1 MYTENQVEQ
10 KIKSILTKTNIIKA
24 SMAFVFMII
33 FTSSI
38 YTVEEGHVGIVKR
51 FSKAIEQVDPG
62 IHLKVPFI
70 DSIVEIEVRTRK
82 NEEKMASS
90 THEQMPITAH
100 VSVNWTVDKAA
111 ALDLYKRYGGLTQ
124 FESRILDPRFRSATK
139 DALPH
144 FEAEQLVQDRSA
156 AIALIEENF
165 KKEMADFPLTIDNV
179 QIENIVLPAKYIQ
192 SINTK
197 QTEKNLAAAEEHKL
211 ARQKLLA
218 QQSVNT
224 AIANRDAAK
233 ATADGAAYAVEVAA
247 TAEATAIKIKGL
259 AEAEA
264 ITAKAK
270 ALKNNNLI
278 IELTKAQQWNG
289 SYLTTGLG
297 NGATPL
303 VMIGK

>member
-1 MYTENQVEQ
+1 MYTLEQ
-10 KIKSILTKTNIIKA
+10 IQSKATTKNIIKA
-24 SMAFVFMII
+24 AMAIVVMILI
-33 FTSSI
+33 NSTI

-51 FSKAIEQVDPG
+51 FSKAVDQVDPG
-62 IHLKVPFI
+62 IHIKAPFI

-100 VSVNWTVDKAA
+100 VSVNWTVEKSA
-111 ALDLYKRYGGLTQ
+111 ALELYKQYGGLAQ
-124 FESRILDPRFRSATK
+124 FESRILDPRFRSAAK
-139 DALPH
+139 NALPH
-144 FEAEQLVQDRSA
+144 FEAEQLVQDRSTA
-156 AIALIEENF
+156 GTQIEENL
-165 KKEMADFPLTIDNV
+165 KKEMAGFPLLIDNV

-218 QQSVNT
+218 QQNVNT
-224 AIANRDAAK
+224 AEANRDAAK
-233 ATADGAAYAVEVAA
+233 ATADGSAYAVEVAA
-247 TAEATAIKIKGL
+247 KAEAKAIEVKGL
-259 AEAEA
+259 AEAKA

-270 ALKNNNLI
+270 ALKNNGLI
-278 IELTKAQQWNG
+278 IELTKQQRWNG

-297 NGATPL
+297 DGAKPL
-303 VMIGK
+303 VMIDSKN